1 MDDEFVKITGT
12 LKRKALAYVKI
23 RNPTGISEFWLATK
37 RSRSKYSI
45 QMGNFKQKEIVRK
58 TE

>member
-1 MDDEFVKITGT
+1 MDDEFVKIAGT

-45 QMGNFKQKEIVRK
+45 SNGQFQTKRNC
-58 TE
+58 